1 MNGGKVDIPGRLTR
15 LFRALWS
22 TALCKQLG
30 KSQLII
36 NILIWSKCYGIKCL
50 LFRIK
55 MVNSSG
61 ISTMGGAQAASK
73 RNQ

>member
-1 MNGGKVDIPGRLTR
+1 MDIPGRLTR

-36 NILIWSKCYGIKCL
+36 NILIWSKCYGINCL
-50 LFRIK
+50 LFWNEA
-55 MVNSSG
+55 VNDSG
-61 ISTMGGAQAASK
+61 MSRKALIL
-73 RNQ
+73 